1 MYNIISTER
10 SQHDM
15 TKTGFYGRI
24 SQSTH
29 VHEEVSIELLVNLIF
44 VKNYLYWLSCRSEQ
58 IIRFCT
64 NSRTNLPTP
73 IQIAPECMSL
83 YRSDIP
89 VQVTDNDTGSADTRF
104 SLFILYYFSLALFVF
119 SSTKRLYN
127 VEYTGVISLFLQLR
141 IILTMLIDI
150 YLLSLRQVGNRLPIG
165 ILSIKRAVYN

>member
-1 MYNIISTER
+1 
-10 SQHDM
+10 
-15 TKTGFYGRI
+15 
-24 SQSTH
+24 
-29 VHEEVSIELLVNLIF
+29 
-44 VKNYLYWLSCRSEQ
+44 
-58 IIRFCT
+58 
-64 NSRTNLPTP
+64 
-73 IQIAPECMSL
+73 MSL

-150 YLLSLRQVGNRLPIG
+150 YLLSLQQVGNRLPIG